1 MSNSKA
7 KKHREKLIREGKLDV
22 SMKRGSW
29 GNVNPYARHTK
40 TKQEALA
47 QMQNKHRKNHSQK
60 LYGENGSFYLLLFA
74 LQSCKATRILHLL
87 ESRMSVPTKP
97 FT

>member
-1 MSNSKA
+1 MSKSKA

-29 GNVNPYARHTK
+29 GNVNPYVRHTK

-47 QMQNKHRKNHSQK
+47 QMQSKHRKNHSQK
-60 LYGENGSFYLLLFA
+60 LYGENGSFYLLPFA
-74 LQSCKATRILHLL
+74 LQTCKATYISHVCSNKTFLII
-87 ESRMSVPTKP
+87 SA
-97 FT
+97 